1 MKKTR
6 KIIAFILS
14 MIMIISMTS
23 ITAVAEG
30 LDSNANSDGTTT
42 GNSLSGGPC
51 ASKTG
56 FYVTVSTGPSDGSS
70 ETLE

>member
-14 MIMIISMTS
+14 AVMIISINPVS
-23 ITAVAEG
+23 VFAAG
-30 LDSNANSDGTTT
+30 LDQNANSDGTTT

-56 FYVTVSTGPSDGSS
+56 FYVTISTGPSDG
-70 ETLE
+70 

>member
-1 MKKTR
+1 
-6 KIIAFILS
+6 
-14 MIMIISMTS
+14 MIISMTS

-56 FYVTVSTGPSDGSS
+56 FYVTVSKGPSDGS
-70 ETLE
+70 

>member
-51 ASKTG
+51 AAKTG
-56 FYVTVSTGPSDGSS
+56 FYATVSTGPSDGSS

>member
-14 MIMIISMTS
+14 AIMIINMSS
-23 ITAVAEG
+23 VGVFAAG
-30 LDSNANSDGTTT
+30 LDQNANSDGTTT

-51 ASKTG
+51 ATKTG

>member
-14 MIMIISMTS
+14 AIMIISMS
-23 ITAVAEG
+23 SVGVFAAG

-51 ASKTG
+51 AAKTG
-56 FYVTVSTGPSDGSS
+56 FYATVSTGPSDGSS